1 MDNHQSVN
9 INNSKVAADQ
19 TDSIGDDID
28 PLCCCEYFNRND
40 ERYHILECCCNC
52 TDFDQVFD
60 RLICCKK
67 VDPKHSTGMLLT
79 FQDRLRVPWQGG
91 AKQIS
96 LDAIV
101 PMLVIPLVIGIAA
114 INSETALIMCI
125 ATTLLLGYCYY
136 YLRRTVPRTRFFV
149 MWTFWS
155 VFYLIILFE
164 FTVPM
169 MELLPEENFFL
180 VLLASVTM
188 FCFYRVKTRANLNHV
203 PVSIVSEDELPD
215 ITEEQTSLLIDNSE
229 SDEGDHHHPNV
240 CQVCHKYVQP
250 RTFHCTICQACV
262 ERHDHHSY
270 WLDCCVGDKNH
281 LYYFL
286 GLLFANCALLFGANL
301 ATTAV
306 CHPVLVFKF
315 MGVPVLV
322 PDDCNDVFDDYETSL
337 AFIMA
342 IYALIMN
349 FFVLIALIMQMYLI
363 SKGITLSEWRRGQS
377 GNRRSILNNLKC
389 FFIGGTY

>member
-1 MDNHQSVN
+1 MVTS
-9 INNSKVAADQ
+9 NSKADP
-19 TDSIGDDID
+19 IDDKIDLD
-28 PLCCCEYFNRND
+28 PLCCCEYFDRNN

-60 RLICCKK
+60 KLICCKR
-67 VDPKHSTGMLLT
+67 VDPKHRTGMLLT

-101 PMLVIPLVIGIAA
+101 PMLMIPLVIGIAA
-114 INSETALIMCI
+114 INFNTALIMCI

-136 YLRRTVPRTRFFV
+136 HLRSTVPRSRFFF
-149 MWTFWS
+149 MWLFWS

-180 VLLASVTM
+180 VLLASITM
-188 FCFYRVKTRANLNHV
+188 FSFYRVKTRANLNHV
-203 PVSIVSEDELPD
+203 PVSVVSEDELPD
-215 ITEEQTSLLIDNSE
+215 IAEEQTSLLIDNSE

-240 CQVCHKYVQP
+240 CQTCHKYVQP
-250 RTFHCTICQACV
+250 RTFHCSICQACV

-270 WLDCCVGDKNH
+270 WLDCCIGDKNH
-281 LYYFL
+281 LYYFV
-286 GLLFANCALLFGANL
+286 GLLTAFCALLFGANL
-301 ATTAV
+301 AVTAV
-306 CHPVLVFKF
+306 CHPVLLFKIA
-315 MGVPVLV
+315 GIPILV
-322 PDDCNDVFDDYETSL
+322 PDDCSDVFDDYETSL
-337 AFIMA
+337 AFIMS
-342 IYALIMN
+342 IYAFIMS
-349 FFVLIALIMQMYLI
+349 FFVFIALIMQSYLI

-377 GNRRSILNNLKC
+377 GNRRSVLNNLKY

>member
-1 MDNHQSVN
+1 MIMDNQSVK
-9 INNSKVAADQ
+9 ITNNTADPIE
-19 TDSIGDDID
+19 DELDPD
-28 PLCCCEYFNRND
+28 PLCCCEYFDRNN

-52 TDFDQVFD
+52 TDLDQVFD
-60 RLICCKK
+60 KLICCKK
-67 VDPKHSTGMLLT
+67 VDPKHRKGMLLT
-79 FQDRLRVPWQGG
+79 FQDRLRLPWKGG

-96 LDAIV
+96 LDAII
-101 PMLVIPLVIGIAA
+101 PMLVIPLVIGIGA

-136 YLRRTVPRTRFFV
+136 YLRRTVPRSRFFV

-155 VFYLIILFE
+155 VFYLIVLFE

-169 MELLPEENFFL
+169 MELLPEENFIL
-180 VLLASVTM
+180 VLLTSIAM
-188 FCFYRVKTRANLNHV
+188 FSFYRVKTRANLNYV
-203 PVSIVSEDELPD
+203 PVSSVSEDELPD

-240 CQVCHKYVQP
+240 CQTCHKYVHP

-270 WLDCCVGDKNH
+270 WLDCCIGDKNH
-281 LYYFL
+281 LYYFV
-286 GLLFANCALLFGANL
+286 GLLAANCALFFGADIAL
-301 ATTAV
+301 TAV
-306 CHPVLVFKF
+306 CHPLLLFKIV
-315 MGVPVLV
+315 GIYIVV

-349 FFVLIALIMQMYLI
+349 FFVLMAFIMQTYLI
-363 SKGITLSEWRRGQS
+363 SKGVTLSEWRRGQS
-377 GNRRSILNNLKC
+377 GNRRSIFNNLKY